1 MEGLSQG
8 RLISY
13 PMVECT
19 PREDNAEN
27 YWVGWFL
34 VLKIMGNKDINKISF
49 PSSHVLNKEL
59 SALMVTTVPT
69 NMDGPNNWEE
79 TITAEDCPPNS
90 NTITNK

>member
-8 RLISY
+8 RLISN
-13 PMVECT
+13 PRVECT

-49 PSSHVLNKEL
+49 PSSHVL
-59 SALMVTTVPT
+59 MVTTVPT
-69 NMDGPNNWEE
+69 NVDWPNNWEE

-90 NTITNK
+90 NTITIK